1 MKRLIIILA
10 ALAVLAGCAT
20 MFPSH
25 NSIELLNPPDEDK
38 LENLLAPYK
47 LEWGEP
53 DLVMYMVYVD
63 GSIVAS
69 FGWSGLICPEC
80 EKLYYV
86 TFVYTWGYW
95 SLNEQ
100 HGELISESAG
110 T

>member
-1 MKRLIIILA
+1 MKKLLIILA

-25 NSIELLNPPDEDK
+25 NSIELLNPPEEAK
-38 LENLLAPYK
+38 LENLLAPFV

-53 DLVMYMVYVD
+53 DLVMYMVYID
-63 GSIVAS
+63 GSIAAS
-69 FGWSGLICPEC
+69 FGWSGMICPDDG
-80 EKLYYV
+80 KVYFV

-95 SLNEQ
+95 NLQEQ